1 MNALES
7 LRLILLT
14 AIGLGVLAS
23 ILGSLGVGV
32 VLGWVRTWAPASRRW
47 ALVLAGVTPLLSA
60 VVAFGA
66 SILPVVWS
74 YVKPGADR
82 CMHHDDARAH
92 LCFIHWPSQVSDLL
106 GWSIVAGV
114 LVWMMLRLVVALTA
128 LHRTYRLLLALRTQA
143 SLDADGR
150 TWTVPVERPFG
161 ITLGLIRPWILL
173 SAGLRAMVSPDALT
187 VIVAH
192 EEAHVRAHDAL
203 LQLLV
208 RFASFLLWPSVRHQL
223 GEELLLATEQA
234 ADEQAAQAVGDRV
247 RVAEAIL
254 TVERLKVSTT
264 ELPLLSVSFAPQH
277 VARRVESLLEEPLP
291 ANPVV
296 PMGALLLVVSALVL
310 SASDPI
316 HHLAESVLGL
326 LLS

>member
-1 MNALES
+1 MNA

-14 AIGLGVLAS
+14 AIGLGALAS

-32 VLGWVRTWAPASRRW
+32 VLGWVRSWAPASRRW

-66 SILPVVWS
+66 AILPAVWS
-74 YVKPGADR
+74 YVKPGVDR
-82 CMHHDDARAH
+82 CLHHDDASAH
-92 LCFIHWPSQVSDLL
+92 LCFIHWPSQVGELV
-106 GWSIVAGV
+106 GWSIVVGV
-114 LVWMMLRLVVALTA
+114 LGWVMLRLVVALAA
-128 LHRTYRLLLALRTQA
+128 LHRTYRLLVALRAQA
-143 SLDADGR
+143 VLDTDGR

-161 ITLGLIRPWILL
+161 ITLGLLRPWILL
-173 SAGLRAMVSPDALT
+173 SAGLRSMVSPDTLA

-192 EEAHVRAHDAL
+192 EEAHVRARDAL

-208 RFASFLLWPSVRHQL
+208 RIASFVLWPSVRQQL
-223 GEELLLATEQA
+223 AEELLLATEQA
-234 ADEQAAQAVGDRV
+234 ADEQAAHAVGDRV

-254 TVERLKVSTT
+254 MVERLKVPTDA
-264 ELPLLSVSFAPQH
+264 LPLLSVSFAPQH
-277 VARRVESLLEEPLP
+277 VTRRVESLLEEPRP
-291 ANPVV
+291 AHPVV
-296 PMGALLLVVSALVL
+296 PMVALLLLVSAIVL

-326 LLS
+326 LLP